1 MNRYHTIQIRT
12 VTICIIL
19 FQFFTLSCEQS
30 SSDPDLLADKII
42 FNGSIYTM
50 DEDNQSVEAVAIRAD
65 TILYAGTLEMVES
78 YKGDSTEMIDL
89 EGKTMT
95 PGFIEGH
102 AHLMGVGYNLINVD
116 LMEAQSYDEVIDM
129 VKERANNTPKGQW
142 ILGRGWHQDKWGN
155 KPERMFRNLPTHHDL
170 SAAVPD
176 HPVYLSHASGHMALA
191 NAKAMEI
198 AGVNLQTKQPDGG
211 EIFMGMDGPTGIF
224 NETAQ
229 RSIGSVIP
237 ATTKENASQALSLAI
252 GECLKY
258 GITSFQD
265 AGSGC
270 VVDLFKEFG
279 EQDKLKI
286 RLYVML
292 RGDLELM
299 NEYFAKGPDIGLYDD
314 HLTIRAVKMA
324 SDGALGSRG
333 AWLID
338 EYSDAA
344 GEFGHQVQSMTHID
358 SLTQAAYKAGFQ
370 VCVHAIGD
378 RANKEVL
385 DLYERTFEQNLQEDP
400 RFRIEHAQ
408 HMRAEDIP
416 RFAELGVIPTM
427 QAIHMSSD
435 RPWAI
440 DRLGK
445 QRIEE
450 GAYMWQALLQSG
462 ARVVNGTDAP
472 VEPLDPIPSFY
483 ASISR
488 KTLKGTPEGG
498 YEPDQKMTREQA
510 LRSYTLDAAYGA
522 FMEDV
527 IGSIE
532 VGKYADFTIFDRNIM
547 TIPEE
552 EILDTKVAMTV
563 IGGEIVYEK

>member
-1 MNRYHTIQIRT
+1 MFAISCSQGEKNQK
-12 VTICIIL
+12 L
-19 FQFFTLSCEQS
+19 F
-30 SSDPDLLADKII
+30 ADKII
-42 FNGSIYTM
+42 FNGSIYTV
-50 DEDNQSVEAVAIRAD
+50 DEANSTVEAVVVKAD
-65 TILYAGTLEMVES
+65 TILYAGTWEIAES
-78 YKGDSTEMIDL
+78 FKGDSTEMVDL
-89 EGKTMT
+89 NGNTMT
-95 PGFIEGH
+95 PGFVEGH

-116 LMEAQSYDEVIDM
+116 LMEAQSYAEVIDM
-129 VKERANNTPKGQW
+129 VKERASSTPKGQW

-170 SAAVPD
+170 SVAVPD

-191 NAKAMEI
+191 NAKAMAL
-198 AGVNLQTKQPDGG
+198 AGINLETEQPDGG

-229 RSIGSVIP
+229 GNIRKVIP
-237 ATTKENASQALSLAI
+237 ATTKENASQALKLAI
-252 GECLKY
+252 DECLKY

-265 AGSGC
+265 AGSGR
-270 VVDLFKEFG
+270 VVELFKEFG

-299 NEYFAKGPDIGLYDD
+299 NEYFEKGPDIGLYDD

-333 AWLID
+333 AWLIE
-338 EYSDAA
+338 EYSDAS
-344 GEFGHQVQSMTHID
+344 GEFGHQVQPMTHID
-358 SLTQAAYKAGFQ
+358 SLTQEAYKAGFQ

-385 DLYERTFEQNLQEDP
+385 DLYERTFEANLQEDP

-427 QAIHMSSD
+427 QAIHMASD

-462 ARVVNGTDAP
+462 ARIVNGTDAP

-483 ASISR
+483 ASVSR
-488 KTLKGTPEGG
+488 KTLKGTPEEG

-522 FMEDV
+522 FMEDI

-532 VGKYADFTIFDRNIM
+532 VGKYADFTVFDKNIM
-547 TIPEE
+547 TIPEG
-552 EILDTKVAMTV
+552 EILDTKVAMTI
-563 IGGEIVYEK
+563 IGGEVVYEAE

>member
-265 AGSGC
+265 AGSGR